1 MLQVSLPAFQAVL
14 SVRGWEVVDGI
25 GHPPSFSVLFYLR
38 YYGLP
43 IRNLLAVVVVERN
56 IGHDAQITRRPL
68 QLTGHGC
75 QTTGH
80 RNQCRKGECCT
91 ISSNT
96 GGKKKRRK
104 ISRITLPRSS
114 TGVVIVCLSSWCR
127 CSRRLRC
134 HSGPKMWGKR
144 RRSWPIPRGL
154 ACSNRVGHRSWR
166 TLLLLLR
173 LLRVEE

>member
-14 SVRGWEVVDGI
+14 PVRGWEVVDGI
-25 GHPPSFSVLFYLR
+25 GHSSSFSVLFYLR

-43 IRNLLAVVVVERN
+43 ICNLLAVVVVERN

-68 QLTGHGC
+68 QLTGHEC

-96 GGKKKRRK
+96 GGKKKK
-104 ISRITLPRSS
+104 IDKYVTALQQRGSNSLPVLLVS
-114 TGVVIVCLSSWCR
+114 VFPEVALS
-127 CSRRLRC
+127 LR
-134 HSGPKMWGKR
+134 
-144 RRSWPIPRGL
+144 
-154 ACSNRVGHRSWR
+154 AEDVGEAS
-166 TLLLLLR
+166 
-173 LLRVEE
+173 E